1 MLLSESDREFYFPS
15 VPLTGAALTG
25 AIWRAQS
32 TAETIA
38 ARSLDVTL
46 YEETVTFSHS
56 GQVQL
61 KYVPIVTSKELIIT
75 LSITGHVV
83 TSYDLDPDEGILT
96 IHSLIRPSVATVR
109 HRRPIGFD
117 SSSSH
122 GAIKAKVVYH
132 AGFNPDDND
141 PRARAAKVAVASIL
155 NYQVLVN

>member
-61 KYVPIVTSKELIIT
+61 KYVPIVTSKEFSIT
-75 LSITGHVV
+75 LLTGQVM
-83 TSYDLDPDEGILT
+83 TDYNLDADEGLLT
-96 IHSLIRPSVATVR
+96 IHNLTRPSVAIL
-109 HRRPIGFD
+109 RRRGPIGFD
-117 SSSSH
+117 ASSPDI
-122 GAIKAKVVYH
+122 ALKARVVYH